1 MPLKKVFTAMEASM
15 KKSLEFIHSE
25 FATIHTG
32 KASPVLVENILV
44 DAYATQMK
52 LKEVAA
58 ITAPEPRMI
67 LVAPWDA
74 TIMDGI
80 NKALQKNTLGLNPA
94 VDGKVIRVRV
104 PELSEERRKNL
115 NKIVK
120 KIAEDGKVSIRNIR
134 REANDEIKRLQKV
147 HEITEDEMSLYEKK
161 VQEKTDEFIK
171 EIDKL
176 LANKEKEILTV

>member
-1 MPLKKVFTAMEASM
+1 MPLKKVFADMESNM
-15 KKSLEFIHSE
+15 KKSLEFLHSE

-32 KASPVLVENILV
+32 KATPALVENISV
-44 DAYATQMK
+44 EAYGSSMK
-52 LKEVAA
+52 LKEVAG

-67 LVAPWDA
+67 LVSPWDA
-74 TIMDGI
+74 TIMDTI
-80 NKALQKNTLGLNPA
+80 NKALQKNNLGLNPA

-115 NKIVK
+115 SKIVK
-120 KIAEDGKVSIRNIR
+120 KIGEDGKVSVRNIR
-134 REANDEIKRLQKV
+134 RDTNEEIKRLEKT
-147 HEITEDEMSLYEKK
+147 HEITEDEMFLYEKK
-161 VQEKTDEFIK
+161 VQDKTDELIK

>member
-1 MPLKKVFTAMEASM
+1 MPLNKVFTGMEGRM
-15 KKSLEFIHSE
+15 KKSLEFIHTE

-32 KASPVLVENILV
+32 KATPALVDNILV
-44 DAYATQMK
+44 DAYGAQMR
-52 LKEVAA
+52 LKEVSA

-74 TIMDGI
+74 TILDAV
-80 NKALQKNTLGLNPA
+80 NKALQKNNLGLNPA

-115 NKIVK
+115 NKVIK
-120 KIAEDGKVSIRNIR
+120 KIAEDSKVSIRNIR

-147 HEITEDEMSLYEKK
+147 HAITEDEMFLYEKK

-171 EIDKL
+171 EIDQL